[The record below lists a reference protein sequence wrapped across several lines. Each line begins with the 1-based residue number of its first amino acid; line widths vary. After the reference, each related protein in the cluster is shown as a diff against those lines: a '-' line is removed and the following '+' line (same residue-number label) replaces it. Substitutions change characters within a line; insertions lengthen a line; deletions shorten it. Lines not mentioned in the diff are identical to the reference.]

1 MAEKKLKDDEKAKMQ
16 KALKEASL
24 TEKDILRLAEGE
36 DEWGTSSP
44 VESGDE
50 MISAAA
56 SALEFVEGLDS
67 QESKAVSL
75 SEGGEAAAGFDSL
88 LKKLATMRGEIAALQ
103 RGVVGIFAAQLLTF
117 RGKVVDLKSI
127 ISEDMVEKLRMP
139 MFKNVIES
147 TFVDIVDTEF
157 AALEKELVDKIVD
170 QTQERF
176 KEFATTI
183 RESETELRATIVQQ
197 QDIVRSFMQSL
208 EEEAFASGDTLKEK
222 DQEIKKLESVI
233 KQLQKQL
240 DEGRSFDVAKEEMNR
255 QIADFEAEISEL
267 RENLF
272 RKDTTI
278 EERTGERDAARAE
291 IEEIKIQL
299 AESRSQ
305 LEVYKKAESSKS
317 TASPAAEAELKALES
332 KVELLEKA
340 LADKRKENESLNS
353 KIKELDRSVIATKKE
368 KETSEK
374 EAQSRLAEIE
384 SMQSKFAEV
393 KELEQKVY
401 DLENDLK
408 EAERKVPIV
417 EMQREAFE
425 KATRLMEKERDM
437 ALEMRDLAEERAK
450 RYIKVLNIEAS
461 TKVLLLVDE
470 VGRMSFADL
479 GKALGIVPG
488 LAAKH
493 ARELAKLGVLKVEN
507 EMAISTLRDIEIK
520 EGEVKVD

>member
-233 KQLQKQL
+233 KQLQ
-240 DEGRSFDVAKEEMNR
+240 
-255 QIADFEAEISEL
+255 
-267 RENLF
+267 
-272 RKDTTI
+272 
-278 EERTGERDAARAE
+278 
-291 IEEIKIQL
+291 
-299 AESRSQ
+299 
-305 LEVYKKAESSKS
+305 
-317 TASPAAEAELKALES
+317 
-332 KVELLEKA
+332 
-340 LADKRKENESLNS
+340 
-353 KIKELDRSVIATKKE
+353 
-368 KETSEK
+368 
-374 EAQSRLAEIE
+374 
-384 SMQSKFAEV
+384 
-393 KELEQKVY
+393 
-401 DLENDLK
+401 
-408 EAERKVPIV
+408 
-417 EMQREAFE
+417 
-425 KATRLMEKERDM
+425 
-437 ALEMRDLAEERAK
+437 
-450 RYIKVLNIEAS
+450 
-461 TKVLLLVDE
+461 
-470 VGRMSFADL
+470 
-479 GKALGIVPG
+479 
-488 LAAKH
+488 
-493 ARELAKLGVLKVEN
+493 
-507 EMAISTLRDIEIK
+507 
-520 EGEVKVD
+520 